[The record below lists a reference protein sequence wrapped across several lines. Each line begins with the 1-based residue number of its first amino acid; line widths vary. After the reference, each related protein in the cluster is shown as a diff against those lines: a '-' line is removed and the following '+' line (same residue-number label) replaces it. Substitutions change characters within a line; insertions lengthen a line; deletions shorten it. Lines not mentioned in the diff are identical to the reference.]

1 VDKSE
6 GTGARDLTVYDAGG
20 AEASALWP
28 AAGTFTYGTSTLVFN
43 GTSSKYYHKNDE
55 AFYKLTV
62 NSGKT
67 LTLHGVHA
75 SGTAL
80 LPKHNLTING
90 TLASN
95 GSERLNFENSFAGV
109 LDFTGGTLTGLNKLQ
124 MTHTSGTIL
133 LPACTTARL
142 DIDGNGGTT
151 KLTGAVTLT
160 DACTV
165 DYGTLDI
172 DSQTLT
178 AGSGSANIGPR
189 FQNGATCKI
198 TGGTMKIGTSGTSSG
213 FTFNTT
219 SSLLATSGATIE
231 GYSSTNRAKCV
242 FRVENSLELVGTAK
256 NLEIPSSGDEHELTV
271 IGPVIDCLSLDS
283 DSKFIQW
290 HHTLDTQQLLDADEL
305 GSDDIKLPN
314 PSLDNATELQTGG

>member
-1 VDKSE
+1 W
-6 GTGARDLTVYDAGG
+6 AG
-20 AEASALWP
+20 
-28 AAGTFTYGTSTLVFN
+28 AGTFTYGTSTLVFN
-43 GTSSKYYHKNDE
+43 GTSSKFYHRNDE
-55 AFYKLTV
+55 EFYKLTV

-95 GSERLNFENSFAGV
+95 GSERLNLENSFAGV

-151 KLTGAVTLT
+151 KLTGAVTIT
-160 DACTV
+160 DSCTV
-165 DYGTLDI
+165 HSGDLDI

-178 AGSGSANIGPR
+178 IGTGSANTDMTVGS
-189 FQNGATCKI
+189 GADVKI
-198 TGGTMKIGTSGTSSG
+198 TGGTLKMGTSGTASG
-213 FTFNTT
+213 FKFDATC
-219 SSLLATSGATIE
+219 SLTATNGATIE
-231 GYSSTNRAKCV
+231 GYSSGVRAKCR
-242 FRVENSLELVGTAK
+242 FRANQGLELVGTAK
-256 NLEIPSSGDEHELTV
+256 NLEIMSDSDNHQLTV
-271 IGPVIDCLSLDS
+271 IGHVINCTTNDTD
-283 DSKFIQW
+283 DKFIQW
-290 HHTLDTQQLLDADEL
+290 HHTLDTQQLLDADEA
-305 GSDDIKLPN
+305 GDDDLRLEKPN
-314 PSLDNATELQTGG
+314 LDNAHELMTG